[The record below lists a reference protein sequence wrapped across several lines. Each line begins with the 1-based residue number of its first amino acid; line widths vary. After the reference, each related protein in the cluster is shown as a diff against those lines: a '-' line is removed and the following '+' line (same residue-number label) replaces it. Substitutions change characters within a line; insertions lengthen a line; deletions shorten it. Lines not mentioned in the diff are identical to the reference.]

1 MESKLGVQENKA
13 MSVVLRPLDWRSRIW
28 GSKHEQNIEVVL
40 NTYVK
45 KVRRA
50 VCLMSQTG
58 NGKFVRLKLSRAYRL
73 KQHIDT
79 YFGDSLI
86 CLRTLSGNKVEDS
99 SQGCCQLWAIE
110 S

>member
-1 MESKLGVQENKA
+1 MKVESKLGVQENKA
-13 MSVVLRPLDWRSRIW
+13 KCQGVLAYWIGDPGLDEKDRV
-28 GSKHEQNIEVVL
+28 NMEVGQIL
-40 NTYVK
+40 YVK
-45 KVRRA
+45 KEEI

-86 CLRTLSGNKVEDS
+86 CLIFNLVVTKLRMLSFDTHSLGT
-99 SQGCCQLWAIE
+99 
-110 S
+110 